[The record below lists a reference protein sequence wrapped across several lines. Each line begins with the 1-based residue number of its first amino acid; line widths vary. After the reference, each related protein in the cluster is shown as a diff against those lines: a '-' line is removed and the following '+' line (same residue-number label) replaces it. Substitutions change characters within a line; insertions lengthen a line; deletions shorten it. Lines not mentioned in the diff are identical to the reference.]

1 MKADTT
7 LSNYSMSSEWPQEGT
22 NSLGHQQSS
31 ACLGSR
37 LRLQRY
43 VPLTTPKPGSDL
55 ESSCTTSS
63 PLPMLFPQP
72 GQLPGVL
79 PLSPLHLVQACFVD
93 TPGQEPLPRVPGHPV
108 HYPLQLSLLML
119 CCAFM
124 CLSPVECDVSFTL
137 VSTSEEGSTSGTCSI
152 TNQHLNRRTS
162 CVFSHVPSSP
172 YALKLPQ
179 IDSLQCTAADGLAPL
194 GSDLCSTSHQL

>member
-1 MKADTT
+1 MSSSLHLNSFSKFLAVGRFFLELKADTT

-79 PLSPLHLVQACFVD
+79 PLSPLHLAGMLCRHPW
-93 TPGQEPLPRVPGHPV
+93 PGAPATCARAPCPLPTAALTAHV
-108 HYPLQLSLLML
+108 ML
-119 CCAFM
+119 C
-124 CLSPVECDVSFTL
+124 LHVSL
-137 VSTSEEGSTSGTCSI
+137 TC
-152 TNQHLNRRTS
+152 
-162 CVFSHVPSSP
+162 
-172 YALKLPQ
+172 
-179 IDSLQCTAADGLAPL
+179 
-194 GSDLCSTSHQL
+194 